1 MVDKALLEDDN
12 TLNPVC
18 KIEINKDPSGW
29 YNNYLLH
36 AEYESHDTAA
46 DKITLMFSNIN
57 GILSDS
63 GLLSVGNEIS
73 MYGGYGNNLK
83 HFGRGIIVRVRDL
96 RTKEYV
102 PKIEVICFTK
112 DYLMSLNEPR
122 HSKSQASTKKKIRTN
137 RNWDVTDLSEIIK
150 DIAGGYTFDLDI
162 DKASRSL
169 MDGGTAS
176 ITKNKKEIITDQI
189 IQPGDVS
196 DLRMCSI
203 IANEIGYLFWVD
215 GDENGKWTIHFKN
228 PETTHIQKVGYDFFW
243 NYGENS
249 DILEF
254 DGEKVLDGVSTLTVQ
269 FTDPKTKKLI
279 TVEVNALNDFE
290 QPSVPE
296 HKVSYENFD
305 ETETTKNATITEP
318 VYPNQIWVQ
327 IGEVA
332 HKVITNRKFKSI
344 DDVQAWATK
353 WFKENADKFMESE
366 VKVIGSTD
374 IMAFNVVT
382 LKGLGGGWD
391 GDHYIYSAKHTFDD
405 NGYITEFNCR
415 KIPGTGSNLDI
426 SIPFISSPFIRKL
439 TSQVLEVL
447 KI

>member
-1 MVDKALLEDDN
+1 MLDKILLEDDN

-18 KIEINKDPSGW
+18 QVEINKDPSGW
-29 YNNYLLH
+29 YNKYLLT
-36 AEYESHDTAA
+36 AEYESYDTAA
-46 DKITLMFSNIN
+46 DKMVLVFSNIN
-57 GILSDS
+57 GVLSDS
-63 GLLSVGNEIS
+63 GLLTIGNEIS
-73 MYGGYGNNLK
+73 LYGGYGNNLK
-83 HFGRGIIVRVRDL
+83 HFGRCVIVRVRDL
-96 RTKEYV
+96 RHREYL

-112 DYLMSLNEPR
+112 DFFMSLNEPR

-137 RNWDVTDLSEIIK
+137 RNWDVSDLSEIIK
-150 DIAGGYTFDLDI
+150 DIAGSYSFDLDI

-176 ITKNKKEIITDQI
+176 ITKGKKEIRTDQI

-196 DLRMCSI
+196 DLKMCSI

-215 GDENGKWTIHFKN
+215 GDEHGKWTLHFKN

-279 TVEVNALNDFE
+279 TVEVNALNDSE
-290 QPSVPE
+290 QTSVPE
-296 HKVSYENFD
+296 HKVSYVEFD
-305 ETETTKNATITEP
+305 ETETTKDAVIKEP
-318 VYPNQIWVQ
+318 IYPNQIWIQ

-332 HKVITNRKFKSI
+332 HKVITNRKFTSI

-353 WFKENADKFMESE
+353 WFKESADRFMESE

-391 GDHYIYSAKHTFDD
+391 GDHYIYAAKHNFNDD
-405 NGYITEFNCR
+405 GYFTEFSCR
-415 KIPGTGSNLDI
+415 KIQGTGSEIDYSLPLLNN
-426 SIPFISSPFIRKL
+426 PFIRKL
-439 TSQVLEVL
+439 KSQILEVI